1 MGGYLEDAARADH
14 NVIRGTSENSDPE
27 KAEKTTTTLLVI
39 TILNYT

>member
-14 NVIRGTSENSDPE
+14 NVIRGTSENSDPQ
-27 KAEKTTTTLLVI
+27 AEKNTTTLLVI